1 MKYNSSTFST
11 NVCKWWIFYSV
22 TGKNWETSRVLSRVQ
37 LPTSSASP
45 PWMRA
50 EDNGQGTELWVG
62 PAENPTGWTQPRAAG
77 DSKLQELGSF

>member
-22 TGKNWETSRVLSRVQ
+22 TSKNWETARVLSSVQ

-45 PWMRA
+45 RGCRQKTMDRA
-50 EDNGQGTELWVG
+50 WSWVDPGEQATEDSEL
-62 PAENPTGWTQPRAAG
+62 R
-77 DSKLQELGSF
+77 ELGSF